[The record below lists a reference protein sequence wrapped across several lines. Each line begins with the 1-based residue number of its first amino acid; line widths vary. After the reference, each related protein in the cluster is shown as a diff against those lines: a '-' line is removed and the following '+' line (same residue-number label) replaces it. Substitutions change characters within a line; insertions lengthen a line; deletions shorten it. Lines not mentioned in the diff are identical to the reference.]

1 MRIFPKLLLALLLTS
16 FALLILLYTLMQWG
30 IDRGMLNYANQR
42 QVQSLQ
48 LVAENLAAAYQ
59 AHNGW
64 QKIIAS
70 SASPYERN
78 INKLAGQSTLNEPSR
93 KRLFQAEKSRQSARP
108 NAQKLTAAQRN
119 YTDVEYWRLILRL
132 SEQGLTYPEDIDKLS
147 HESRV
152 SEQKN
157 GLRPGVRKG
166 RRNEANRAR
175 LESDSTEF
183 KRHAPRIRPRYSLLD
198 AAKQPLIGQFN
209 PRFMHKAIIANGD
222 VVGYV
227 ALPRAE
233 QITDKF
239 DLQFVA
245 DINQQLL
252 SILAGVFLIII
263 FITIVLSRH
272 FVRPIARLK
281 NAVVKVNQGELST
294 RLTVNGHDELA
305 TLARNFNDLAAT
317 LQQNE
322 ASRKRWLADIAHELR
337 TPLAIVKGELEA
349 MEDGIRPLNIAGVR
363 SVTDEVSHLQRL
375 INDLN
380 ELNQAEIGAMRYQK
394 STLDFANLVS
404 LSAERH
410 RALLASQGLALSV
423 TLPNK
428 KISLWGDATRINQLL
443 DNLFANSAKY
453 TDAPG
458 QIYCR
463 LIADK
468 QQLHLWLEDSKP
480 GVIDA
485 DLEKLF
491 DHLYRVD
498 NSRNRKNGGSGIGLA
513 LCKNIVHAHQ
523 GSISAHASEHGGLA
537 IKITFPSG

>member
-183 KRHAPRIRPRYSLLD
+183 KRHAPLFLSPLFYRVILL
-198 AAKQPLIGQFN
+198 G
-209 PRFMHKAIIANGD
+209 
-222 VVGYV
+222 
-227 ALPRAE
+227 
-233 QITDKF
+233 
-239 DLQFVA
+239 
-245 DINQQLL
+245 QLL
-252 SILAGVFLIII
+252 AWKM
-263 FITIVLSRH
+263 
-272 FVRPIARLK
+272 P
-281 NAVVKVNQGELST
+281 
-294 RLTVNGHDELA
+294 
-305 TLARNFNDLAAT
+305 
-317 LQQNE
+317 
-322 ASRKRWLADIAHELR
+322 
-337 TPLAIVKGELEA
+337 
-349 MEDGIRPLNIAGVR
+349 
-363 SVTDEVSHLQRL
+363 
-375 INDLN
+375 
-380 ELNQAEIGAMRYQK
+380 
-394 STLDFANLVS
+394 
-404 LSAERH
+404 
-410 RALLASQGLALSV
+410 
-423 TLPNK
+423 
-428 KISLWGDATRINQLL
+428 
-443 DNLFANSAKY
+443 
-453 TDAPG
+453 
-458 QIYCR
+458 
-463 LIADK
+463 
-468 QQLHLWLEDSKP
+468 
-480 GVIDA
+480 
-485 DLEKLF
+485 
-491 DHLYRVD
+491 
-498 NSRNRKNGGSGIGLA
+498 
-513 LCKNIVHAHQ
+513 
-523 GSISAHASEHGGLA
+523 
-537 IKITFPSG
+537 